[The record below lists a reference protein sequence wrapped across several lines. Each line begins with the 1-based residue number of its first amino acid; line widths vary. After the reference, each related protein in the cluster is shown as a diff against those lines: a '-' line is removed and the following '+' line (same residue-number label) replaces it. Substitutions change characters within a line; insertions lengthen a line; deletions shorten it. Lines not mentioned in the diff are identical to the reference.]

1 MTWLEFKEK
10 VEADGDSVGLKEKIF
25 WEISRCSD
33 RHSDYMLLVM
43 EKFDKLSNEDKIE
56 VVQMLWGSL
65 STNREQLVEY
75 IRKSGGKAGDP
86 SRMKPEY
93 FFGSSKKWE

>member
-1 MTWLEFKEK
+1 MTYQDFKDK
-10 VEADGDSVGLKEKIF
+10 IEASGESVGLKEKIF

-33 RHSDYMLLVM
+33 RHSDYMLMVM
-43 EKFDKLSNEDKIE
+43 EQFDKLSNLDKIE

-65 STNREQLVEY
+65 TTNREQLVEY

-86 SRMKPEY
+86 SKMKPEY
-93 FFGSSKKWE
+93 FFGTGSKWK